1 MTKAA
6 KIDIKSLQFE
16 ELQEMLRGLGATSY
30 RATQVA
36 DWLYKRRVESFEDMT
51 DLPHALRGQFAKLFA
66 FDLLEIVRVLG
77 SHDTTR
83 KFLFRLVDGNVI
95 EPVLIPGS
103 PALYGARSDRRPID
117 IPTQA
122 RCASG

>member
-1 MTKAA
+1 MANTA

-51 DLPHALRGQFAKLFA
+51 DLPRALRGQFGAVQPRRKL
-66 FDLLEIVRVLG
+66 
-77 SHDTTR
+77 
-83 KFLFRLVDGNVI
+83 
-95 EPVLIPGS
+95 P
-103 PALYGARSDRRPID
+103 
-117 IPTQA
+117 
-122 RCASG
+122 